1 MPSTMPAMWVARA
14 TALCLAV
21 HGAAG
26 CTDVGGGAVEL
37 SWKLRPASSPLEE
50 KFVACDPGEPGT
62 RPVVAIQ
69 LDWEVRDQAG
79 SALWP
84 CTDNNGVT
92 GFDLPA
98 GSALLQISPVC
109 DDGPA
114 REGTYTAPAA
124 QQRNVNLGDTVSL
137 GAVELILQVTSC
149 DLQPCI
155 CS

>member
-1 MPSTMPAMWVARA
+1 MLEQAHQVEVRAERRGRRKPWHHDALVDNTHPRPPASESPVGSGTMSRMWVARA

-98 GSALLQISPVC
+98 RSEEHTSELQSQSNLVC
-109 DDGPA
+109 
-114 REGTYTAPAA
+114 
-124 QQRNVNLGDTVSL
+124 
-137 GAVELILQVTSC
+137 
-149 DLQPCI
+149 
-155 CS
+155 